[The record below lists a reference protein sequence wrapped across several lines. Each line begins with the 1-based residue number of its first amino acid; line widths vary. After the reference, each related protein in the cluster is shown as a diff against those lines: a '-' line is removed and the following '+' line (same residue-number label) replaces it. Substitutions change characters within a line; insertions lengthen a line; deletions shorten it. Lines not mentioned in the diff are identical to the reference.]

1 MPGMEITYLG
11 MSCIRLRGRDTQVVV
26 DPPDGQLPGFSKSG
40 PELIVRTEGRTDP
53 QKLRPR
59 DGRGQ
64 EIAGAGEFEV
74 RGVTVRGVDTGD
86 GRVLMRVEI
95 DDVGV
100 VSVGR
105 LDRQLTEEEIDALG
119 HVDVLVVPVG
129 GGDALAPMAA
139 TKLVNS
145 LSPAIVVP
153 VRYRSPMSPGSGGY
167 EPVETFAKEM
177 GIAEGAW
184 QAQPKLNLNGTIAG
198 TDDSRVVILEPRGL
212 G

>member
-1 MPGMEITYLG
+1 MELTYLG
-11 MSCIRLRGRDTQVVV
+11 LSCIRLRGRDTQVIV
-26 DPPDGQLPGFSKSG
+26 DPPDGQLPGFSKTG
-40 PELIVRTEGRTDP
+40 PDLIVRTEGRTDP
-53 QKLRPR
+53 QMLRHR
-59 DGRGQ
+59 EGKGQ

-74 RGVTVRGVDTGD
+74 RGITVRGVDTGD
-86 GRVLMRVEI
+86 GRTIMRVEI

-129 GGDALAPMAA
+129 GGDALAPSAA

-153 VRYRSPMSPGSGGY
+153 VRYRSPASPGSGEL
-167 EPVETFAKEM
+167 EPVETFTKEM
-177 GIAEGAW
+177 GIADDAW
-184 QAQPKLNLNGTIAG
+184 EAQPKLNLNGTMTGA
-198 TDDSRVVILEPRGL
+198 DDSRVVILEPRGL